1 MDVLKIEEQEDGSAI
16 ITLNMTQKEN
26 DMLVEH
32 AVIDI
37 LKKQIER
44 MDNKNK
50 KECFDCGE
58 EVNNETIKEFPDT

>member
-1 MDVLKIEEQEDGSAI
+1 MDVLSVEEQEDGSAI
-16 ITLNMTQKEN
+16 VTLNMTEKEN

-44 MDNKNK
+44 MDN
-50 KECFDCGE
+50 EHRTDR
-58 EVNNETIKEFPDT
+58 NNGGV